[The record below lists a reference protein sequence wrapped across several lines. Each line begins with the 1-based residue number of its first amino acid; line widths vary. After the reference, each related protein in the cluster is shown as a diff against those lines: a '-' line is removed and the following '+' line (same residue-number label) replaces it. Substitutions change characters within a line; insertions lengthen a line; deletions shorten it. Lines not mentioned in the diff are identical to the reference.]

1 MGSEVHD
8 HSKKQTTARSEEMKC
23 KQCGKFKDASCT
35 RTDCGISEVEITAE
49 ARRVYRKERSLI
61 EQATATQDFYA
72 NYAKVAGWSESL
84 GYQRPQD
91 RALLESWAASSNE
104 GKIAVLAIARTL

>member
-1 MGSEVHD
+1 
-8 HSKKQTTARSEEMKC
+8 MKC
-23 KQCGKFKDASCT
+23 NQCGRYKDAACT
-35 RTDCGISEVEITAE
+35 RTDCGISGTEITAE

-61 EQATATQDFYA
+61 EQATATRDFYA
-72 NYAKVAGWSESL
+72 NYAKVAEWSERL

-91 RALLESWAASSNE
+91 RKMLESWAASSNE